1 MKKKIF
7 ITGGSG
13 LLAINWALAV
23 RDKFDVILNMN
34 NRDISLKGSVIKK
47 INLNSIN
54 PIFNF
59 LKSERPN
66 YVLHTAGMTNVDDCE
81 KNPNL
86 AYETNVGL
94 TENVAR
100 ACKNLEIPLIHIS
113 TDHLFDGT
121 SSLVD
126 EQKITSPLNVYGKTK
141 AEAEEKVL
149 SINPNSLI
157 IRTNFYGWG
166 TNYRI
171 SLSDYIFNALKQN
184 QQIRLFKDIFFTP
197 ILIEVLANM
206 TMELSEKG
214 AHGIFHITGDDRVSK
229 YDFGVLLARE
239 FGFNSTLI
247 SEGFVGEQK
256 DLVSRP
262 KDMSLSN
269 SKISQ
274 FLGKKIGSLSVH
286 LNLLHKQKNAGFAK
300 EVNAL

>member
-1 MKKKIF
+1 
-7 ITGGSG
+7 
-13 LLAINWALAV
+13 
-23 RDKFDVILNMN
+23 
-34 NRDISLKGSVIKK
+34 
-47 INLNSIN
+47 
-54 PIFNF
+54 
-59 LKSERPN
+59 
-66 YVLHTAGMTNVDDCE
+66 
-81 KNPNL
+81 
-86 AYETNVGL
+86 
-94 TENVAR
+94 
-100 ACKNLEIPLIHIS
+100 
-113 TDHLFDGT
+113 
-121 SSLVD
+121 
-126 EQKITSPLNVYGKTK
+126 
-141 AEAEEKVL
+141 
-149 SINPNSLI
+149 
-157 IRTNFYGWG
+157 
-166 TNYRI
+166 
-171 SLSDYIFNALKQN
+171 
-184 QQIRLFKDIFFTP
+184 
-197 ILIEVLANM
+197 M

>member
-1 MKKKIF
+1 MNKKFF

-13 LLAINWALAV
+13 LLALNWAIAI
-23 RDKFDVILNMN
+23 RDKVDVILNMN
-34 NRDISLKGSVIKK
+34 NRNITLKGSKIKK
-47 INLNSIN
+47 IDLNSID

-59 LKSERPN
+59 LKSEKPD

-126 EQKITSPLNVYGKTK
+126 EQKNTSPLNVYGKTK
-141 AEAEEKVL
+141 AKAEEKVL
-149 SINPNSLI
+149 SINPHSLI

-171 SLSDYIFNALKQN
+171 SLSDYIFNALKKN
-184 QQIRLFKDIFFTP
+184 QPIRLFKDIFFTP

-229 YDFGVLLARE
+229 YDFGVLLAKE
-239 FGFNSTLI
+239 FGFNPALI
-247 SEGFVGEQK
+247 KEGFLDEQK

-269 SKISQ
+269 FKISQ
-274 FLGKKIGSLSVH
+274 FLGKKIGSLSLH
-286 LNLLHKQKNAGFAK
+286 LDLLHKQKNAGYAK
-300 EVNAL
+300 EVNTL

>member
-13 LLAINWALAV
+13 LLALNWALAV
-23 RDKFDVILNMN
+23 RDKVDVILNMN
-34 NRDISLKGSVIKK
+34 NRDINLKGSVIKK

-59 LKSERPN
+59 LKSERPD

-126 EQKITSPLNVYGKTK
+126 EQKNTSPLNVYGKTK
-141 AEAEEKVL
+141 AKAEEKVL
-149 SINPNSLI
+149 SINPHSLI

-171 SLSDYIFNALKQN
+171 SLSDYIFNALKKN
-184 QQIRLFKDIFFTP
+184 QPIRLFKDIFFTP

-229 YDFGVLLARE
+229 YDFGVLLAKE
-239 FGFNSTLI
+239 FGFNPALI
-247 SEGFVGEQK
+247 KEGFLDEQK

-269 SKISQ
+269 FKISQ
-274 FLGKKIGSLSVH
+274 FLGKKIGSLSLH
-286 LNLLHKQKNAGFAK
+286 LDLLHKQKNAGYAK
-300 EVNAL
+300 EVNTL

>member
-13 LLAINWALAV
+13 LLALNWALAV
-23 RDKFDVILNMN
+23 RDKVDVILNMN
-34 NRDISLKGSVIKK
+34 NRDINLKGSVIKK

-59 LKSERPN
+59 LKSERPD

-113 TDHLFDGT
+113 TDHLFNGT
-121 SSLVD
+121 SSLAD

-274 FLGKKIGSLSVH
+274 FLGKKIGSLSAH

-300 EVNAL
+300 EVNVL

>member
-13 LLAINWALAV
+13 LLALNWALAV
-23 RDKFDVILNMN
+23 RDKVDVILNMN
-34 NRDISLKGSVIKK
+34 NRDINLKGSVIKK

-59 LKSERPN
+59 LKSERPD

>member
-59 LKSERPN
+59 LKSERPD

-113 TDHLFDGT
+113 TDHLFNGT
-121 SSLVD
+121 SSLAD

-184 QQIRLFKDIFFTP
+184 QQIILFKDIFFTP

-274 FLGKKIGSLSVH
+274 FLGKKIGSLSAH

-300 EVNAL
+300 EVNVL

>member
-13 LLAINWALAV
+13 LLALNWALAV
-23 RDKFDVILNMN
+23 RDKVDVILNMN
-34 NRDISLKGSVIKK
+34 NRDITLKGSVIKK

-149 SINPNSLI
+149 SINSNNLVV
-157 IRTNFYGWG
+157 RTNFYGWG
-166 TNYRI
+166 TKYRI
-171 SLSDYIFNALKQN
+171 SLSDFIFNALRNN
-184 QQIRLFKDIFFTP
+184 QKIVLFKDIFFTP
-197 ILIEVLANM
+197 ILIDVLANR
-206 TMELSEKG
+206 TMELIDKG
-214 AHGIFHITGDDRVSK
+214 AQGIFHITGNDRISK
-229 YDFGVLLARE
+229 YDFGLLLAKE
-239 FGFNSTLI
+239 FGLNSNLI
-247 SEGFVGEQK
+247 EEGFIGEK
-256 DLVSRP
+256 KELVSRP

-269 SKISQ
+269 LKVSE
-274 FLGKKIGSLSVH
+274 FLGKKIGSLSTH
-286 LNLLHKQKNAGFAK
+286 LQLLHKQKNLGIDK
-300 EVNAL
+300 EINIL